1 MSHRY
6 AVGQVLEMRS
16 SPHTNT
22 RPAGPCEVLFLQ
34 SHDSGPVLYRVKP
47 FRDRVER
54 VVAEADLSPSE
65 ATRLDMDGFTL
76 PLTVAINRR

>member
-22 RPAGPCEVLFLQ
+22 RPAGPCEVLFLLP
-34 SHDSGPVLYRVKP
+34 HDRGPALYRVRPLNEK
-47 FRDRVER
+47 VER
-54 VVAEADLSPSE
+54 VVAEADLFPSE
-65 ATRLDMDGFTL
+65 ARKPEIEDDAVPFTI
-76 PLTVAINRR
+76 AINRR

>member
-1 MSHRY
+1 MLHRY

-34 SHDSGPVLYRVKP
+34 PHDRGPVFYRVRP
-47 FRDRVER
+47 LNDRVER

-65 ATRLDMDGFTL
+65 APRPSVDGFTS
-76 PLTVAINRR
+76 PVTVAINRR